1 MLEPHELDMTIAL
14 YISFIGII
22 FHAIISIIYKDY
34 VNIRVE
40 SAIIDNFE
48 KSVFVRSFSDVVV
61 CLGVFIASWL
71 IKYEIYIADSFTSLL
86 ISIYIF
92 YKAVPVMISSGK
104 VLVQSSP
111 STIVNLL
118 EQNLLDV
125 DATDGVHGVISGK
138 THFWTYSP
146 GVFVGTIHVRINQET
161 DEQFIRRRVQE
172 IFAPYVKHLTVQI
185 EKWEDIIGVSQ

>member
-1 MLEPHELDMTIAL
+1 MTSAL
-14 YISFIGII
+14 YISIIGVI
-22 FHAIISIIYKDY
+22 FHTIVSIMYKDY

-61 CLGVFIASWL
+61 SLGVFTASWL
-71 IKYEIYIADSFTSLL
+71 IKFFEFYIADSFTSLL
-86 ISIYIF
+86 ISMYIG
-92 YKAVPVMISSGK
+92 YKAVPVMIASGN

-111 STIVNLL
+111 SSILNLL

-146 GVFVGTIHVRINQET
+146 GVFVGTIHVRINKET
-161 DEQFIRRRVQE
+161 DEQFIRRRVEE
-172 IFAPYVKHLTVQI
+172 IFQPYIKHLTVQI
-185 EKWEDIIGVSQ
+185 EKWDDIIGVH